1 MEPRVR
7 KKSDGDVGDRVGG
20 GGGGG
25 GRQHQYTR
33 NLQRIFQHEHSF
45 KFRQLENYDEAE
57 EDRELLSPA
66 SVESEHGDLLGLDT
80 EDPQFISTTDTR

>member
-7 KKSDGDVGDRVGG
+7 KKSDGDVGDRVG

-80 EDPQFISTTDTR
+80 GNPQFISTTDTR